1 MFPMLSQDELLDL
14 ADSIKTEGQHEP
26 IVLDA
31 DGVLLDGRNRLAACK
46 FAGVE
51 PSFTTYT
58 GNDPIRVIYSG
69 NVYRRHISKGQ
80 QAMITA
86 MAMRSVSGHSLR
98 AHAKLHGL
106 SRTRLSAANVVL
118 THAPALAEKVR
129 TGILGLDTAY
139 QTACELKAN
148 AEALRERYDRLRR
161 HDPDLVE
168 QVMTGFL
175 TLDDAI
181 ATVDH
186 WEEAVHRTRQAIEQ
200 ITANWPAVQELAAR
214 RNTRYAQEVVD
225 GLTAEARVLIGELL
239 SRD

>member
-1 MFPMLSQDELLDL
+1 MLSEDELLDL
-14 ADSIKTEGQHEP
+14 ANSIKTEGQHED
-26 IVLDA
+26 IVLDV

-46 FAGVE
+46 LAGVE

-86 MAMRSVSGHSLR
+86 MTMRSVSGHSLR
-98 AHAKLHGL
+98 AHAMLHGL

-129 TGILGLDTAY
+129 TGTLGLDSAY

-148 AEALRERYDRLRR
+148 AEALQERYDQLRR
-161 HDPDLVE
+161 HDADLAE
-168 QVMTGFL
+168 QVTAGDL
-175 TLDDAI
+175 ALDDAI
-181 ATVDH
+181 ATVDR
-186 WEEAVHRTRQAIEQ
+186 WEEAVRQAQQTIEQ

-214 RNTRYAQEVVD
+214 RDTRYAQEVID
-225 GLTAEARVLIGELL
+225 GLTAEARALIDELL
-239 SRD
+239 SRG

>member
-1 MFPMLSQDELLDL
+1 MLNEGELLDL
-14 ADSIKTEGQHEP
+14 ADSIKAEGQHED
-26 IVLDA
+26 IVLDV

-46 FAGVE
+46 LAGVE
-51 PSFTTYT
+51 PRFTTYT

-129 TGILGLDTAY
+129 TGTLGLDTAY

-148 AEALRERYDRLRR
+148 AEALQERYDRLRR
-161 HDPDLVE
+161 HDPDLAE
-168 QVMTGFL
+168 QVTAGVL
-175 TLDDAI
+175 ALDDAI
-181 ATVDH
+181 ATVDR
-186 WEEAVHRTRQAIEQ
+186 WEKAVHHAQQSIEQ

-214 RNTRYAQEVVD
+214 RDTRYAQEVID
-225 GLTAEARVLIGELL
+225 GLTAEARALIDELL
-239 SRD
+239 SRG